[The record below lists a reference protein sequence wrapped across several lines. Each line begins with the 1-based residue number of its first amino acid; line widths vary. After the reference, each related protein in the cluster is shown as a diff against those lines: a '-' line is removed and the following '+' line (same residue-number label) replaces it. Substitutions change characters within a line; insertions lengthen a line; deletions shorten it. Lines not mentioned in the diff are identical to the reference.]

1 MVEREGQQQSN
12 QVRDLGRGPDCEVA
26 GSRLILGDHT
36 TRFDCI
42 GDEPLIDQP
51 LLNDAVG
58 LTKGPVHV
66 PTRNGPSKG
75 DIVLDFVMYQGCA
88 ASDGLFEVEDSS
100 GALFTEER
108 LHLSAGRYATLPPKE
123 FFSALLTEVRNFT
136 QRETF
141 DDDVCIVGLE
151 VRQMTDAK
159 VEKSHC
165 RDK

>member
-1 MVEREGQQQSN
+1 MPLS
-12 QVRDLGRGPDCEVA
+12 
-26 GSRLILGDHT
+26 
-36 TRFDCI
+36 
-42 GDEPLIDQP
+42 PLISTVARLSAADSCWPVWLQ
-51 LLNDAVG
+51 LLKHRDKDEWPAIWSA
-58 LTKGPVHV
+58 LTE
-66 PTRNGPSKG
+66 G
-75 DIVLDFVMYQGCA
+75 DLIMLFT
-88 ASDGLFEVEDSS
+88 DGLFEVEDSS

>member
-1 MVEREGQQQSN
+1 MGIFPDVKYSTSIRSLTEG
-12 QVRDLGRGPDCEVA
+12 DLIM
-26 GSRLILGDHT
+26 LFT
-36 TRFDCI
+36 
-42 GDEPLIDQP
+42 
-51 LLNDAVG
+51 
-58 LTKGPVHV
+58 
-66 PTRNGPSKG
+66 
-75 DIVLDFVMYQGCA
+75 
-88 ASDGLFEVEDSS
+88 DGLFEVEDSS